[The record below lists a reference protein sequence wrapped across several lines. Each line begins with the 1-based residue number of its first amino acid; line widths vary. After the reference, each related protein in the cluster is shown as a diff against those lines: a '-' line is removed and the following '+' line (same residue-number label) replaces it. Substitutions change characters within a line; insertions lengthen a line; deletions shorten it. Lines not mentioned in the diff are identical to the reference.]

1 MYNVWSEAIGTSK
14 VTDRTIEQELAD
26 PAGAEAT
33 ANQKTLQLGAAL
45 QPDVV
50 KLSLGGSGN
59 SDTTINSVT
68 NITPSTQA
76 LRYPASPNI
85 TDNTDYV
92 LFEFYRYKPPYK
104 NRQTTGTPIGT
115 IDKSEE
121 SVNAVLSNFGGSID
135 YNDQASML
143 IHKKQQDI
151 ITSSCICQKISL
163 LV

>member
-1 MYNVWSEAIGTSK
+1 M
-14 VTDRTIEQELAD
+14 
-26 PAGAEAT
+26 
-33 ANQKTLQLGAAL
+33 NQKTLQLGAAL

-92 LFEFYRYKPPYK
+92 LFEFYRYKPPYRARK
-104 NRQTTGTPIGT
+104 ASLQSPEGG
-115 IDKSEE
+115 DDLKSYVNNIVNSG
-121 SVNAVLSNFGGSID
+121 SVID
-135 YNDQASML
+135 YNDADMYADAQRAAGYNNIIMYMPE
-143 IHKKQQDI
+143 DI
-151 ITSSCICQKISL
+151 STGFRAQWGGKT
-163 LV
+163 